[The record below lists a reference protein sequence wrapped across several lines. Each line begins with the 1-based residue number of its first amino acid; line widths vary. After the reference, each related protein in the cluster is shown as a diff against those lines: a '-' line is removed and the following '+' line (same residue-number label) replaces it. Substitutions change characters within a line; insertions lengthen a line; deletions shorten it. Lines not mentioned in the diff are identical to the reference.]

1 MAMYF
6 NVFSKVSFALYFI
19 VKYITT
25 IPLNGPARTICPKI
39 NSNKLFQT
47 KTRGSCVKVID
58 KTWIIV
64 LYLPDNMRSQ

>member
-39 NSNKLFQT
+39 NSNKLF
-47 KTRGSCVKVID
+47 KLKPEALVSR
-58 KTWIIV
+58 
-64 LYLPDNMRSQ
+64 